1 MQKVMIAC
9 EPGIETAGIVDKA
22 SKSLKASGI
31 DYVVFNGVK
40 PDPTDEIVDKG
51 AQVALYAG
59 ADCVVGLGGGSSM
72 DTAKAVSILLTNPGP
87 ARKYIQAKPIYV
99 DTKVPVILVPTTAG
113 TGSEVTRVAI
123 ISIPE
128 LNAKW
133 SVFVNINL
141 AIVDPELTIS
151 LPKQETANT
160 GLDAFAHAA
169 EAMTCKNW
177 NHHSNILGE
186 AAIRRIAKNL
196 VTCYNEPDNLEA
208 RTEMALAANLAGLA
222 FNDPIT
228 HVGHAIAD
236 ALSCAFHTPH
246 GLGCALALPE
256 TMALVAPAMQEPVR
270 VIASA
275 MGLHLTGNESGEVL
289 GKLVADSIR
298 DMMHAMNMK
307 SLKEMGFTREQI
319 VDLAPHVVENHLSS
333 YCPVEITEKT
343 AQELLARVYDSY
355 M

>member
-1 MQKVMIAC
+1 M
-9 EPGIETAGIVDKA
+9 
-22 SKSLKASGI
+22 
-31 DYVVFNGVK
+31 
-40 PDPTDEIVDKG
+40 
-51 AQVALYAG
+51 ALYAG
-59 ADCVVGLGGGSSM
+59 ADCVVRLGGE
-72 DTAKAVSILLTNPGP
+72 AVWIPPRPCQYFSQIPGQP
-87 ARKYIQAKPIYV
+87 EYIQAKPIYV

-113 TGSEVTRVAI
+113 TGSEQGCHNI
-123 ISIPE
+123 HSE

-141 AIVDPELTIS
+141 AIVDPAAIS

-186 AAIRRIAKNL
+186 AAIRRIAKIL
-196 VTCYNEPDNLEA
+196 SPVTMNGQSEA

-236 ALSCAFHTPH
+236 ALSCAFPPH

-256 TMALVAPAMQEPVR
+256 TMACRPRYAGAC
-270 VIASA
+270 
-275 MGLHLTGNESGEVL
+275 ESLQVQW
-289 GKLVADSIR
+289 DY
-298 DMMHAMNMK
+298 
-307 SLKEMGFTREQI
+307 T
-319 VDLAPHVVENHLSS
+319 
-333 YCPVEITEKT
+333 
-343 AQELLARVYDSY
+343 
-355 M
+355 